1 MAQEYAGYLMFNTKL
16 DSGGFNKGAKKQGAF
31 GMH

>member
-16 DSGGFNKGAKKQGAF
+16 DSGGFNKGAKKIAGL
-31 GMH
+31 